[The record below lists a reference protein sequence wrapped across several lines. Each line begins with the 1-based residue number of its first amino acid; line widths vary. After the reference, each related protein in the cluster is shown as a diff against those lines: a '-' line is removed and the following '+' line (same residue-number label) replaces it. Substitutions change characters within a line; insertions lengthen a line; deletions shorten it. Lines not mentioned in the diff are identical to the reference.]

1 MARCSVTSFNI
12 EKERTGKLA
21 DVKNRQLPLLCF
33 VNYKNLL
40 IFFRYYAI
48 IIFKVYERFVFN
60 MHFENHEPIQYK
72 QNILFRVIFQAR
84 FPEIMKIQHEA
95 PIAFQDAIRKEG
107 YIEIEHSIPAN
118 LPGIIPNQVLDTG
131 KQFHF
136 LTEHKDWEVTLG
148 QGFIALNCHGNYMN
162 YNEFKEKLETVLR
175 IFDNIYQPSYFT
187 RIGLMYRNMANR
199 AILHNLQEVSVKSF
213 IPEYIFPLL
222 VTPMANDVSK
232 LQTISQFDDKE
243 IKANVT
249 HTFSPVSGNF
259 GQRRIT
265 NEESY
270 LIDIDCFYDRNIGEI
285 DEVLAKCDLFKRHER
300 NIFEWS
306 ITNTLRDAMEKSET

>member
-1 MARCSVTSFNI
+1 M
-12 EKERTGKLA
+12 
-21 DVKNRQLPLLCF
+21 
-33 VNYKNLL
+33 
-40 IFFRYYAI
+40 
-48 IIFKVYERFVFN
+48 
-60 MHFENHEPIQYK
+60 
-72 QNILFRVIFQAR
+72 
-84 FPEIMKIQHEA
+84 
-95 PIAFQDAIRKEG
+95 
-107 YIEIEHSIPAN
+107 
-118 LPGIIPNQVLDTG
+118 
-131 KQFHF
+131 
-136 LTEHKDWEVTLG
+136 
-148 QGFIALNCHGNYMN
+148 
-162 YNEFKEKLETVLR
+162 R
-175 IFDNIYQPSYFT
+175 IFNGIYEPSYFT

-222 VTPMANDVSK
+222 GTPIANDVSK

-249 HTFSPVSGNF
+249 HTFSPVSGSF

-265 NEESY
+265 DEESY

-306 ITNTLRDAMEKSET
+306 ITNTLRDAMGKSET